1 MFFRTFV
8 NNRIFLVSMAKSSG
22 KKSFRDT
29 VEAHNA
35 LSKQIAARQFAPVY
49 LLMGDE
55 PYFIDSLS
63 TQLADSILSE
73 EEKAFNQ
80 LVVYGK
86 DTEAGAVI
94 NFCRQVPMMGS
105 YQVVIVKEAQ
115 QLRGLEKLSLYT
127 QSLSPTTI
135 LVLCHKEKNM
145 DKRWQLYKQIEK
157 SGVVFESVRPR
168 DYEISTWL
176 SEYVRSKGCTIDP
189 KAISMLTDF
198 LGADIAKIT
207 NELSK
212 LLTYLPEGTRAIT
225 ADHIEQNIGISKEF
239 NNFELTRALSEKNLA
254 KAMQIADHFA
264 RNPKENP
271 LLLTISAIFTH
282 FQRIFIL
289 NYQRWLSKKKGRPM
303 PSDQELARMLK
314 LPTAFFLKEY
324 TQAASLYPNHKVF
337 AILGLLREYD
347 LKSKGMNTGQAN
359 DGELLQE
366 LLLKIMM
373 L

>member
-1 MFFRTFV
+1 
-8 NNRIFLVSMAKSSG
+8 MAKSSG

-29 VEAHNA
+29 VEAHNF
-35 LSKQIAARQFAPVY
+35 LSKQIAARHFAPVY

-55 PYFIDSLS
+55 PYFIDALS
-63 TQLADSILSE
+63 TQLADGILSE

-80 LVVYGK
+80 LIVYGK

-168 DYEISTWL
+168 DYEIATWL
-176 SEYVRSKGCTIDP
+176 SDYVRTQGCTIDP

-212 LLTYLPEGTRAIT
+212 LLTYLPEGTRTIT

-254 KAMQIADHFA
+254 KAMLIADHFA

-271 LLLTISAIFTH
+271 LLLTISAMFTH

-289 NYQRWLSKKKGRPM
+289 NYQRWLSKKKGHPM
-303 PSDQELARMLK
+303 PSDPELARMLK

-337 AILGLLREYD
+337 TILGLLREYD

>member
-1 MFFRTFV
+1 
-8 NNRIFLVSMAKSSG
+8 MAKSSG
-22 KKSFRDT
+22 KKTFRDT
-29 VEAHNA
+29 VESHGA
-35 LSKQIAARQFAPVY
+35 LSKQIAARKFAPVY

-55 PYFIDSLS
+55 PYFIDSLAA
-63 TQLADSILSE
+63 QLAEGILTE

-80 LVVYGK
+80 LIVYGK
-86 DTEAGAVI
+86 DSEAGAVI

-105 YQVVIVKEAQ
+105 FQVVIVKEAQ
-115 QLRGLEKLSLYT
+115 QLRSLDKLSLYT
-127 QSLSPTTI
+127 QALSPTTI
-135 LVLCHKEKNM
+135 LILCHKEKNM
-145 DKRWQLYKQIEK
+145 DKRWQLYKQIE
-157 SGVVFESVRPR
+157 SAGAVFESVRPR
-168 DYEISTWL
+168 DYEIAAWL
-176 SEYVRSKGCTIDP
+176 SDYVRSKGCTIDP
-189 KAISMLTDF
+189 KAMSMLTDY

-207 NELSK
+207 NELGK

-239 NNFELTRALSEKNLA
+239 NNFELTRALSEKNMA

-271 LLLTISAIFTH
+271 LLLTITALFTH

-289 NYQRWLSKKKGRPM
+289 NYQRWLSKKQARPL
-303 PSDQELARMLK
+303 PSEMELARMLK

-324 TQAASLYPNHKVF
+324 TQAASLYPNNKVF

-347 LKSKGMNTGQAN
+347 LKSKGMNTGQAS

-366 LLLKIMM
+366 LLLKIMI